1 MTTPRL
7 SASIVTYQSPPG
19 ELLRLLESICV
30 AMEAVRNSEVRGRGV
45 ATLVIHLIDNADI
58 PELDVRLIGVDKTR
72 LTLAGITLVLHQ
84 GWGNV
89 GYGRGH
95 NRVLP
100 LLNSDFHLVL
110 NTDVEMA
117 STSLIKAIDYLE
129 TAPETVLIS
138 PAATDFLGN
147 KQHLCKSYPSLFI
160 FWLRGFAPP
169 FIRRKFAKH
178 MAAYERRDLETRPSA
193 TTDNNVASPVEIAS
207 GCCMLCRTAALQQ
220 VHGFDS
226 DFFLYFEDFDLSL
239 RLGKLGDVVYLPS
252 MRVRHGGGNAATK
265 GGNHQRYFL
274 RSALRFFNKNGW
286 KLF

>member
-1 MTTPRL
+1 
-7 SASIVTYQSPPG
+7 
-19 ELLRLLESICV
+19 
-30 AMEAVRNSEVRGRGV
+30 
-45 ATLVIHLIDNADI
+45 
-58 PELDVRLIGVDKTR
+58 
-72 LTLAGITLVLHQ
+72 
-84 GWGNV
+84 
-89 GYGRGH
+89 
-95 NRVLP
+95 LP

>member
-7 SASIVTYQSPPG
+7 SASIVTYLSPPA

-45 ATLVIHLIDNADI
+45 ATLVIHLIDNAEI
-58 PELDVRLIGVDKTR
+58 PELDVRRLGVDKTR
-72 LTLAGITLVLHQ
+72 FTLAGITLVLHQ

-100 LLNSDFHLVL
+100 LLESDFHLVL
-110 NTDVEMA
+110 NTDVEVA
-117 STSLIKAIDYLE
+117 PDSLLNAIDYLE
-129 TAPETVLIS
+129 SAPDTVLVS

-147 KQHLCKSYPSLFI
+147 KQHLCKSYPSIFI

-169 FIRRKFAKH
+169 FIRRTFAKK

-193 TTDNNVASPVEIAS
+193 KPATASPVTIVS
-207 GCCMLCRTAALQQ
+207 GCCMLCSTRALQQ
-220 VHGFDS
+220 VKGFDA
-226 DFFLYFEDFDLSL
+226 DFFLYFEDFDLA
-239 RLGKLGDVVYLPS
+239 
-252 MRVRHGGGNAATK
+252 NA
-265 GGNHQRYFL
+265 
-274 RSALRFFNKNGW
+274 RSARRALSG
-286 KLF
+286 

>member
-7 SASIVTYQSPPG
+7 SASIVTYLSPPA

-45 ATLVIHLIDNADI
+45 ATLVIHLIDNAEI
-58 PELDVRLIGVDKTR
+58 PELDVRRLGVDKTR
-72 LTLAGITLVLHQ
+72 FTLAGITLVLHQ

-100 LLNSDFHLVL
+100 LLESDFHLML
-110 NTDVEMA
+110 NTDVEIA
-117 STSLIKAIDYLE
+117 PDSLLKAIDYLE
-129 TAPETVLIS
+129 SAPDTVLIS

-147 KQHLCKSYPSLFI
+147 KQHLCKSYPSIFI

-169 FIRRKFAKH
+169 FIRRTFAKQ

-193 TTDNNVASPVEIAS
+193 KPATASPVEIVS
-207 GCCMLCRTAALQQ
+207 GCCMLCSTRALQQ
-220 VHGFDS
+220 VKGFDA

-239 RLGKLGDVVYLPS
+239 RLGKLGDVVYLPT
-252 MRVRHGGGNAATK
+252 MRVRHGGGNASKK
-265 GGNHQRYFL
+265 GIDHQRYFM